1 MGSFAP
7 DSWIAEPIRER
18 SRPMRMRPDIRAA
31 RAGAWYL
38 LIAAVCAIVVT
49 ACGSA
54 AAPAG
59 PAASGSPSAGAQPP
73 KISLDIKVSHGPGT
87 AVKHWTLRC
96 QPAGG
101 TDQDPARACRVLMH
115 AKNPFAPLPEG
126 IMCPMIVAG
135 TKVATVSGTWYGK
148 PVDVTMIQGG
158 CWLSRWAEV
167 GQIFN

>member
-1 MGSFAP
+1 
-7 DSWIAEPIRER
+7 
-18 SRPMRMRPDIRAA
+18 MRRDKRGA

-38 LIAAVCAIVVT
+38 LIAAVSAIVVT

-54 AAPAG
+54 AAPG
-59 PAASGSPSAGAQPP
+59 SGSAASSSPHATPSPGTGAQAARV
-73 KISLDIKVSHGPGT
+73 SLSVDVSHGPGT
-87 AVKHWTLRC
+87 PVVHWTLHC

-101 TDQDPARACRVLMH
+101 THPDPASACRVLTH
-115 AKNPFAPLPEG
+115 AKDPFAPIPKG

-135 TKVATVSGTWYGK
+135 TKVATVRGTWYGK
-148 PVDVTMIQGG
+148 PVNVTMSQGG

>member
-1 MGSFAP
+1 
-7 DSWIAEPIRER
+7 
-18 SRPMRMRPDIRAA
+18 MRMRPDIRAA

-38 LIAAVCAIVVT
+38 LIAAVCAIVVA

-54 AAPAG
+54 AAP
-59 PAASGSPSAGAQPP
+59 SGSSASASPSGTPP

-87 AVKHWTLRC
+87 TVRHWTLRC

-101 TDQDPARACRVLMH
+101 TDPDPARACQVLMR
-115 AKNPFAPLPEG
+115 ARNPFAPLPKG
-126 IMCPMIVAG
+126 VMCPMIVAG
-135 TKVATVSGTWYGK
+135 TKVATVVGSWYGK
-148 PVDVTMIQGG
+148 PVNVTMSQGG

>member
-18 SRPMRMRPDIRAA
+18 SRPMRMRLELRAA

-54 AAPAG
+54 AAPG
-59 PAASGSPSAGAQPP
+59 GSASGSPSASAQPA

-96 QPAGG
+96 QPDGG
-101 TDQDPARACRVLMH
+101 TDPDPARACRVLLH
-115 AKNPFAPLPEG
+115 AKNPFAPLQKG
-126 IMCPMIVAG
+126 VMCPMIVVG
-135 TKVATVSGTWYGK
+135 TKEATVSGTWYGK
-148 PVDVTMIQGG
+148 PVNVTISQGG

>member
-1 MGSFAP
+1 
-7 DSWIAEPIRER
+7 
-18 SRPMRMRPDIRAA
+18 MRPDIRAA

-54 AAPAG
+54 AAPG
-59 PAASGSPSAGAQPP
+59 GSGGSAASGSPSASAQPA
-73 KISLDIKVSHGPGT
+73 KISLDIRVSHGQGT
-87 AVKHWTLRC
+87 PVKHWTLRC

-101 TDQDPARACRVLMH
+101 TDPDPARACRVLMH
-115 AKNPFAPLPEG
+115 ANNPFAPLQKG
-126 IMCPMIVAG
+126 VMCPMIVVG

-148 PVDVTMIQGG
+148 PVDVTMSQGG

>member
-1 MGSFAP
+1 
-7 DSWIAEPIRER
+7 
-18 SRPMRMRPDIRAA
+18 MRMRPEIGAA

-38 LIAAVCAIVVT
+38 LIAAVCAVVVT

-54 AAPAG
+54 AAPSG
-59 PAASGSPSAGAQPP
+59 SAASGSPSASAPP

-87 AVKHWTLRC
+87 TVRHWTLRC

-101 TDQDPARACRVLMH
+101 SAPDPARACRVLMH
-115 AKNPFAPLPEG
+115 AKNPFAPLPKG
-126 IMCPMIVAG
+126 VMCPMIVAG
-135 TKVATVSGTWYGK
+135 TKVATVSGSWYGR
-148 PVDVTMIQGG
+148 PVDVTMSQGG

>member
-1 MGSFAP
+1 
-7 DSWIAEPIRER
+7 
-18 SRPMRMRPDIRAA
+18 MRMRPDIRTA

-38 LIAAVCAIVVT
+38 LIAAVCAIVVA

-54 AAPAG
+54 AAPGGA
-59 PAASGSPSAGAQPP
+59 AASGSPSASAPP

-87 AVKHWTLRC
+87 TVQHWTLRC

-101 TDQDPARACRVLMH
+101 TDPDPARACRVLMH
-115 AKNPFAPLPEG
+115 AKNPFAPLQKG
-126 IMCPMIVAG
+126 VMCPMILAG

-148 PVDVTMIQGG
+148 PVNVTMSQGG